1 MSLEHYLNHT
11 INITLPNGE
20 VIWDK
25 QLGVT
30 KWHAL
35 DKSYTKYMHLQSD
48 RTKYNVLKPLIRVR

>member
-1 MSLEHYLNHT
+1 MSLEHYLNDT

-35 DKSYTKYMHLQSD
+35 DKSYTKYCAC
-48 RTKYNVLKPLIRVR
+48 NC